1 MLLLLVRL
9 LLIIFILVI
18 VVSLFVLFLILRLL
32 LNLAEVLQLL
42 LIVLY
47 KLIIIAIP
55 LSDFLNLIW
64 VNLHMIQYYWLDII
78 VIFLHDIFVQQFFFY
93 LVQALHIGIDNFT
106 HLIGITERHDV
117 GPPHTVEFK
126 IEIENEQRV
135 YEVDKCKAYAALCFE
150 IHGQI
155 EVVILSSV
163 VSIQK
168 LEHVCL

>member
-1 MLLLLVRL
+1 MHPILVHNLHLSDILLRLDNRHIYVHLLALFVQIWRRSLFGEIHRWLLLFFQWVRIICDGEVLMLLLLVRL

-78 VIFLHDIFVQQFFFY
+78 VIFLHDIFV
-93 LVQALHIGIDNFT
+93 
-106 HLIGITERHDV
+106 
-117 GPPHTVEFK
+117 
-126 IEIENEQRV
+126 
-135 YEVDKCKAYAALCFE
+135 
-150 IHGQI
+150 
-155 EVVILSSV
+155 
-163 VSIQK
+163 
-168 LEHVCL
+168 